1 MLGISKEQ
9 QRREYND
16 LMRIAAYR
24 EAMDRFIAAHD
35 LRQPTQPG
43 MRAVEEVAIATA
55 HIVRVAAQRAGL
67 DLRNLSYQEGI
78 ALGVVICGTSDGMAQ
93 LIGERPELSA
103 SVACAEV
110 LTGSFGVR
118 AADVF
123 HEASRTF
130 ADLAADIPPNE
141 ILVGLGRGAQRLLLE
156 NDDEKFTAL
165 ADIIKWMV
173 EQFRAGPAP
182 EPTPAHDP
190 SNAITASP
198 RSAHSSAKSPSTSN
212 TATWLV
218 GAGLVGLSLM
228 AIIFSNLTD
237 GDRSNSASRPSSGP
251 ERKPILAEPAPPSTL
266 EEMVSPRSESA
277 ATFNAFSTLN
287 PRALIPID
295 AAAVTTIAGT
305 LAIESAESQQQL
317 TLNGRRLA
325 LPESYFTLMSIT
337 RHDAQDIV
345 LVSMNCGGTACA
357 FLDLA
362 FLRLFSDRP
371 PVIETR
377 PDLQF
382 PSDFTERLRE
392 GIAFRGDQ
400 TELALGLDK
409 GAFVFAA
416 IGPTSP
422 LAITRQPATIE
433 SLTREQCGMV
443 KEAIESCAEFPTPC
457 SDAPFAEF
465 PGNCP
470 DATMP
475 LYRTTGYLAANTTG
489 LNLPAF
495 ANTCTAAS
503 QLGMAP
509 SPTFIESEIC
519 SGADPH
525 QWAGEAAPSTA
536 ALN

>member
-1 MLGISKEQ
+1 VKPAS
-9 QRREYND
+9 
-16 LMRIAAYR
+16 
-24 EAMDRFIAAHD
+24 H
-35 LRQPTQPG
+35 T
-43 MRAVEEVAIATA
+43 
-55 HIVRVAAQRAGL
+55 
-67 DLRNLSYQEGI
+67 
-78 ALGVVICGTSDGMAQ
+78 
-93 LIGERPELSA
+93 EL
-103 SVACAEV
+103 
-110 LTGSFGVR
+110 LTPP
-118 AADVF
+118 
-123 HEASRTF
+123 ASRTF

-141 ILVGLGRGAQRLLLE
+141 ILAGLGRGAQRLLLE
-156 NDDEKFTAL
+156 NEDDKFTAL

-173 EQFRAGPAP
+173 EQFEAVPAP
-182 EPTPAHDP
+182 QPTPAHTL
-190 SNAITASP
+190 SNATTASP
-198 RSAHSSAKSPSTSN
+198 PSAHPSLVSPSTGN
-212 TATWLV
+212 TAPWLI

-228 AIIFSNLTD
+228 AIILTNLTS
-237 GDRSNSASRPSSGP
+237 GDRSNSASRPSSGS
-251 ERKPILAEPAPPSTL
+251 ERRSIAAEPAPASNLDELAP
-266 EEMVSPRSESA
+266 PRSAPSA
-277 ATFNAFSTLN
+277 ALDAFSTMN

-295 AAAVTTIAGT
+295 ATAVATIAGT

-377 PDLQF
+377 PDLRF
-382 PSDFTERLRE
+382 PSDFTERLQE
-392 GIAFRGDQ
+392 GISFRDDR
-400 TELALGLDK
+400 TEVALGLDK
-409 GAFVFAA
+409 GAYVLAA

-422 LAITRQPATIE
+422 LEIVRQPATIE
-433 SLTREQCGMV
+433 PLTREQCGTV

-465 PGNCP
+465 PANCP

-503 QLGMAP
+503 QIGMAP
-509 SPTFIESEIC
+509 SPKFIESEIC

-525 QWAGEAAPSTA
+525 QWADGAAPSTA
-536 ALN
+536 TLN